1 MNKDE
6 RVDWAALT
14 DQSVTYGDAL
24 DLSNALWDMAVLK
37 AVRGSALRGSALLAA
52 HEAGKMDMLRI
63 ILRAEA
69 EGLDMNWSRNWEF
82 KGARDFINDRLAEE
96 ES

>member
-14 DQSVTYGDAL
+14 DQTVTYGEVL
-24 DLSNALWDMAVLK
+24 DVSNTLWDMAAARAGHSNPL
-37 AVRGSALRGSALLAA
+37 ALIAA

-63 ILRAEA
+63 ILRAEV
-69 EGLDMNWSRNWEF
+69 EGLDTNWSRNWEF
-82 KGARDFINDRLAEE
+82 KGALDFITDTLAEE